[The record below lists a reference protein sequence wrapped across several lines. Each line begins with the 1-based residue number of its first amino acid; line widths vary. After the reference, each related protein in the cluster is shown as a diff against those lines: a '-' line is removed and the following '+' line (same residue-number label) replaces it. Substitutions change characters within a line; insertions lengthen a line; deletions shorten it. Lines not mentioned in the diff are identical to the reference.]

1 MPALADTPLAFRAVQ
16 AAVPAV
22 DKSLKPLG
30 DVGILD
36 DRLANSPLRRVE
48 AREHLWCE
56 GDQRTHVYRVETG
69 SVCIYKV
76 LPDGRRHV
84 VDFAFPGDLVGLGL
98 TPDHTFNAQALV
110 GTRLKGMTV
119 GAFNQA
125 LREDSRLAIKLYEA
139 LSMELE
145 AARAQLLMVSKRV
158 STERVA
164 SFLLTLS
171 DRNAKRGGDSEVIAL
186 PMRRIDIAD
195 FLGLTIETVS
205 RTFTKLKTSRVIS
218 LLPGNFVRIVDRG
231 RLEELAAGDTDGD
244 A

>member
-1 MPALADTPLAFRAVQ
+1 MTSTALALAYGAAEPATSPSRMPRPQ
-16 AAVPAV
+16 A
-22 DKSLKPLG
+22 DG
-30 DVGILD
+30 GFDE
-36 DRLANSPLRRVE
+36 RLSSAPLRRVE

-69 SVCIYKV
+69 AVCIYKV

-84 VDFAFPGDLVGLGL
+84 VDFAFAGDLIGLGL
-98 TPDHTFNAQALV
+98 TSEHAFNAQALV
-110 GTRLKGMTV
+110 ATRIKGLTV

-125 LREDSRLAIKLYEA
+125 LREDSRLALKLYEA
-139 LSMELE
+139 LSQELD

-171 DRNAKRGGDSEVIAL
+171 ERSQKRGADPSVIGL
-186 PMRRIDIAD
+186 PMRRVDIAD

-218 LLPGNFVRIVDRG
+218 LLPGNQVRIVDRA
-231 RLEELAAGDTDGD
+231 RLKDLAAGDADGD

>member
-1 MPALADTPLAFRAVQ
+1 MPTLADTTLAYRHGQ
-16 AAVPAV
+16 PGLPAV
-22 DKSLKPLG
+22 DNTPKSNG
-30 DVGILD
+30 EVGILD
-36 DRLANSPLRRVE
+36 DRLATSPLRRVE

-69 SVCIYKV
+69 SVCVYKV

-98 TPDHTFNAQALV
+98 TPEHTFNAQALV
-110 GTRLKGMTV
+110 GTRLKGLTV

-125 LREDSRLAIKLYEA
+125 LREDSRWAIKLYEA

-171 DRNAKRGGDSEVIAL
+171 ERNAKRGGESEVISL

-218 LLPGNFVRIVDRG
+218 LLPGNLVRIVDRS

>member
-1 MPALADTPLAFRAVQ
+1 MQTSALAMYAPRGNVVPLADRQ
-16 AAVPAV
+16 LRPATEE
-22 DKSLKPLG
+22 G
-30 DVGILD
+30 ALD
-36 DRLANSPLRRVE
+36 GRLMSSPVRRVD

-56 GDQRTHVYRVETG
+56 GDQRTHVYRVESG
-69 SVCIYKV
+69 AVCVYKV

-98 TPDHTFNAQALV
+98 TSEHTFNAQALV
-110 GTRLKGMTV
+110 ATRLKGMTIS
-119 GAFNQA
+119 AFNQA
-125 LREDSRLAIKLYEA
+125 MRDDNSLAVKLYES

-164 SFLLTLS
+164 SFLMVLAERT
-171 DRNAKRGGDSEVIAL
+171 AKRGGAPDVIAL
-186 PMRRIDIAD
+186 PMRRVDIAD

-218 LLPGNFVRIVDRG
+218 LLPGSLVRIVDPE
-231 RLEELAAGDTDGD
+231 RLAELAAGDGD
-244 A
+244 CDL

>member
-1 MPALADTPLAFRAVQ
+1 MTTTAVAMPQ
-16 AAVPAV
+16 AAMYSAV
-22 DKSLKPLG
+22 SAERLARSIGELG
-30 DVGILD
+30 TFDE
-36 DRLANSPLRRVE
+36 RLANAPIRRVE
-48 AREHLWCE
+48 AREYLWCE

-69 SVCIYKV
+69 AVCVYKV

-98 TPDHTFNAQALV
+98 LGEHAFNAQALV
-110 GTRLKGMTV
+110 ATRLKGLTV
-119 GAFNQA
+119 GAFNLA
-125 LREDSRLAIKLYEA
+125 LREDNRLALRLYEA
-139 LSMELE
+139 LSHELE

-171 DRNAKRGGDSEVIAL
+171 DRAAKRGADPTLISL
-186 PMRRIDIAD
+186 PMRRVDIAD

-218 LLPGNFVRIVDRG
+218 LLPGNIVRIVDRA
-231 RLEELAAGDTDGD
+231 RLEDLAAGDAD
-244 A
+244 AEV